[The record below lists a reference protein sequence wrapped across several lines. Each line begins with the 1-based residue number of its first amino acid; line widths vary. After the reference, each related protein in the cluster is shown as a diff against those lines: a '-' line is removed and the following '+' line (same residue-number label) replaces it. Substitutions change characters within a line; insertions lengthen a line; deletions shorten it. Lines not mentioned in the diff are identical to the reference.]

1 MAMTKVEAAKLTQ
14 DLLLRG
20 VIETIVKESQLL
32 QLLPFLEVTGTAVT
46 YNREATM
53 PAAAFYE
60 VGDTWAEATPTWTQV
75 TAALKIIGGDADVD
89 NFVQATYATPHDI
102 EAEVIA
108 SRAKAVASAYLA
120 AFYNGDSTSD
130 PKAFD
135 GLTKA
140 IPAGQTVSAGTNGG
154 ALTLD
159 MMDSLIDLVKP
170 GKPDALLVSRRTR
183 RRLSA
188 LRRTSGTLME
198 TDVDAFGQRA
208 IFYDGIPLV
217 VDDFISETQVKGTSA
232 AVCSSVYALKFGQ
245 GVGVMGL
252 ENGGIQVETV
262 GELETKDASRTRIKW
277 YAGLGVFSELGVAR
291 IEGILP

>member
-75 TAALKIIGGDADVD
+75 TAGLKIIGGDADVD
-89 NFVQATYATPHDI
+89 NFVQQTYATPHDI

-108 SRAKAVASAYLA
+108 SRAKAVASAYLSG
-120 AFYNGDSTSD
+120 FYNGDSASD

-140 IPAGQTVSAGTNGG
+140 IPAAQTIAAGTNGG
-154 ALTLD
+154 TLTLD
-159 MMDSLIDLVKP
+159 MMDNLIDLVKP

-188 LRRTSGTLME
+188 LRRTSGSLME

-232 AVCSSVYALKFGQ
+232 AVCTSVYAIKFGQ

-262 GELETKDASRTRIKW
+262 GELETKDATRTRIKW